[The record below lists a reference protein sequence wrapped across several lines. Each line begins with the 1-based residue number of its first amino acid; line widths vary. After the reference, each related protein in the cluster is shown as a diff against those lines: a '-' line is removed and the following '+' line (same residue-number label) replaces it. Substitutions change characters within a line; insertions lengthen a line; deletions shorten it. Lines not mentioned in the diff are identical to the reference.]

1 MSQAS
6 SVPPAS
12 PPGGETAA
20 PSKKRSSAEKLVVWG
35 GIVLLLLLVALQAR
49 ARLGY
54 TKTLEA
60 LQDRMAEDEGVNA
73 NPLLVKDLPQYLYG
87 WPAQREEKRGRHLT
101 TIELT
106 WTGLPMTK
114 PLGLVVGYD
123 PEEAGGTVMALETS
137 GFVPGEPPPQPAPT
151 GAALV
156 EEPGTAEPAPTEP
169 QGSDQPAAETP
180 AKQ

>member
-1 MSQAS
+1 
-6 SVPPAS
+6 
-12 PPGGETAA
+12 
-20 PSKKRSSAEKLVVWG
+20 VWV
-35 GIVLLLLLVALQAR
+35 GIVLLLMLAAVQAR

-60 LQDRMAEDEGVNA
+60 LQDRMAEDEGQNA
-73 NPLLVKDLPQYLYG
+73 NPLLVKDLSNYVYG
-87 WPAQREEKRGRHLT
+87 WPSQKEEKRGKHLT

-106 WTGLPMTK
+106 WNGLPMTT

-137 GFVPGEPPPQPAPT
+137 GFVQPEPPAQPAPT
-151 GAALV
+151 GAALG
-156 EEPGTAEPAPTEP
+156 ESEPAPAESE
-169 QGSDQPAAETP
+169 GSEQPAAEAP